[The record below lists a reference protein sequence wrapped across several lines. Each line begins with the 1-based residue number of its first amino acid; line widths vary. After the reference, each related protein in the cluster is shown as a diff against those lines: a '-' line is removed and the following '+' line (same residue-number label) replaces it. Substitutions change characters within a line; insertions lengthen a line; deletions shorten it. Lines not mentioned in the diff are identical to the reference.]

1 MRLPDAWVVAA
12 VAGCLGIAVGGG
24 VSVLEAASRPW
35 RAGDV
40 RPAVAAPA
48 GPSPVAETT
57 ETTHAF
63 GTVAVGGRGS
73 HDFVIRNA
81 GDAPLELTKGAT
93 SCTCT
98 VSDFEES
105 EGGSSRAKVVQPGE
119 SVKLKVEWKG
129 KGEGPFRQHAG
140 VLTND
145 PRRPQISF
153 EVVGV
158 VVPGTFKV
166 VPPMIAL
173 PKLSTGTGSQA
184 TATVFTFG
192 TESPTVTSLTATDE
206 RTAQFYSLST
216 TPLTP
221 ADLAA
226 EKGSTGGVLVTA
238 DIRPGMP
245 IGPVRQTVRL
255 VLAIPEETVV
265 EIPIEGSVTGD
276 LALAGQAWDS
286 SQETLRLGTV
296 SSRTGLRTSLFL
308 TAKGPHRSAVRLSV
322 REIVPESLQVVVD
335 EGTPVGSGNVIRF
348 QMAISIPPGSDP
360 SNHSGTPQAPAGRI
374 VLDTGHPDSPTLTI
388 PVCVAIAP

>member
-1 MRLPDAWVVAA
+1 
-12 VAGCLGIAVGGG
+12 
-24 VSVLEAASRPW
+24 
-35 RAGDV
+35 
-40 RPAVAAPA
+40 
-48 GPSPVAETT
+48 
-57 ETTHAF
+57 
-63 GTVAVGGRGS
+63 
-73 HDFVIRNA
+73 
-81 GDAPLELTKGAT
+81 
-93 SCTCT
+93 
-98 VSDFEES
+98 
-105 EGGSSRAKVVQPGE
+105 
-119 SVKLKVEWKG
+119 
-129 KGEGPFRQHAG
+129 
-140 VLTND
+140 
-145 PRRPQISF
+145 
-153 EVVGV
+153 
-158 VVPGTFKV
+158 
-166 VPPMIAL
+166 MIAL

-192 TESPTVTSLTATDE
+192 TGSPTVTSLTATDE

-216 TPLTP
+216 TPLAA

-226 EKGSTGGVLVTA
+226 EKGATGGVLVTA

-348 QMAISIPPGSDP
+348 QMAINIPPGSDP